1 MESLPLNLSDPN
13 MLAEFVPQS
22 LLKTFF
28 EKRFASPEDL
38 GAILFRDGA
47 VIDAY
52 TGTQFTIG
60 GLWENM
66 KGVIGGSHHYAI
78 MLADL
83 KPFDA
88 VVPVRGISHDNV
100 EVVGEATMRL
110 QLNPE
115 KITNILGLMR
125 GVSRA
130 ERDADSKKGDE
141 GALGRKALMVS
152 DVIAMLEPHLRER
165 VFGEVIRRHRAEE
178 LRGSYGMQ
186 DLVQADAMKEVER
199 LLNDVG
205 VLIHATTVNFAMNEA
220 ERQAFEKAK
229 IERDEKMKDFAL
241 KILKDQIAREADS
254 TTFTIQSNVDLAKV
268 ERAASDELR
277 TMVLDSEVAFV
288 DAREMHQRRQEFEA
302 LDHEAKLLFAEH
314 EAKTELTLKE
324 LEDAVTKSLAEHEL
338 VKVGQQ
344 RRSWDMQF
352 DREQTSVQAKWQREE
367 EAAQAEF
374 KRKQDAAQRE
384 HDRDEGL
391 EDSRHGLSKTKID
404 TEASG
409 ISADEQVRQ
418 TREWNKVAIDN
429 LNATNA
435 AEIAKSKGMTEVEV
449 MKMQAESKAEIDKML
464 AAGSMTAEQ
473 LAIYMPG
480 ISQSAADVAI
490 AKAKAEGQNA
500 QQMLDM
506 MERMNAQSR
515 EHEHRMVETGMKGG
529 TGMAAGLGRRGSVAF
544 DLDGG
549 DDTTVECP
557 KCKRTNPAKAV
568 HCFQCGTQLRN

>member
-47 VIDAY
+47 VIDAF

-88 VVPVRGISHDNV
+88 VIPVRAISLDNV
-100 EVVGEATMRL
+100 EVVGEATLRL

-125 GVSRA
+125 GVSRQ
-130 ERDADSKKGDE
+130 ERDADSKRGDE
-141 GALGRKALMVS
+141 GAIGRKALLVS

-199 LLNDVG
+199 LLDDVG

-229 IERDEKMKDFAL
+229 IERDEAMKDFAL

-254 TTFTIQSNVDLAKV
+254 TTFTIQSNVDIAKV

-302 LDHEAKLLFAEH
+302 LDHEAKLLLAEH
-314 EAKTELTLKE
+314 EAKTKLTLAE
-324 LEDAVTKSLAEHEL
+324 LQDAVTKSLAEHEL

-352 DREQTSVQAKWQREE
+352 DREQTSVQKKWQREE
-367 EAAQAEF
+367 EEKAEDHRRKIAGAQGKFA
-374 KRKQDAAQRE
+374 RG
-384 HDRDEGL
+384 EGL
-391 EDSRHGLSKTKID
+391 EDAEFGLKKTKLD
-404 TEASG
+404 TQASG

-418 TREWNKVAIDN
+418 TREWNKVAVDN

-435 AEIAKSKGMTEVEV
+435 AEIAKARGMTEVEV
-449 MKMQAESKAEIDKML
+449 LKMQAESKAEIDKML
-464 AAGSMTAEQ
+464 AAGSMSAEQ

-490 AKAKAEGQNA
+490 AKAQAEGQNA

-506 MERMNAQSR
+506 MQRMTAESR
-515 EHEHRMVETGMKGG
+515 EHEHLMVETGMKGG
-529 TGMAAGLGRRGSVAF
+529 TGMAAGLGGRRGF
-544 DLDGG
+544 PLDMDG
-549 DDTTVECP
+549 DDSTVECP